1 VGWKQSYIHALTCN
15 SSVLQ
20 STFLPCTLL
29 KPCLCLCLCCHRSVP
44 VRCTVH
50 SRARE
55 YVLVHVNRMLAIPG
69 KDAKEGGSG
78 KSRSQAVRC
87 DSQPRR
93 AGSEMYITGAPSALR
108 GSESGRAQACWY
120 LCWRGSSSRRA
131 LACRAHKVQTG
142 DRAAADGRIAR
153 HDNARSHPT
162 LSGTL
167 RQRHGHARLR
177 YTESKRRLERRG
189 STRGATTRGAR
200 GGYSDTGSTG

>member
-1 VGWKQSYIHALTCN
+1 
-15 SSVLQ
+15 
-20 STFLPCTLL
+20 LPCTLL

-93 AGSEMYITGAPSALR
+93 QALRCTLQVRHQHYEAVRADARRHAGTYAGAAAQADVRSRAGRIKYRLETERPPTGASQDMTTRDHIPLSAVR
-108 GSESGRAQACWY
+108 CDSDMDTHDYGT
-120 LCWRGSSSRRA
+120 RRA
-131 LACRAHKVQTG
+131 RGGYSDT
-142 DRAAADGRIAR
+142 
-153 HDNARSHPT
+153 
-162 LSGTL
+162 
-167 RQRHGHARLR
+167 
-177 YTESKRRLERRG
+177 G